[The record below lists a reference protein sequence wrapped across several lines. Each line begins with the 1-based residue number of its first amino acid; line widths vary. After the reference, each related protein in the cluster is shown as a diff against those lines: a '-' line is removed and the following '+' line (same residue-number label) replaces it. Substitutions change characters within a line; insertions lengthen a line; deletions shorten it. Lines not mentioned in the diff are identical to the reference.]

1 MNMLHKRF
9 FVYLLILVSTVFFA
23 MNYVFEWFKNI
34 VFVMGV
40 HYVLIAASILALLY
54 LFPKHKIGRAH
65 V

>member
-40 HYVLIAASILALLY
+40 HYVLIAALDSGFALSV
-54 LFPKHKIGRAH
+54 P
-65 V
+65 